1 MNPRFTAYQI
11 LVKLDRQSSNSS
23 LLLQDALKAYSN
35 PMDRNLI
42 TDLVLGTTRWR
53 GKLLYLTEKFSNTPL
68 QKLDPEV
75 LMILQMGLYQLLFTK
90 TAAHAAIHETVNL
103 CKQAKRTSASSFV
116 NGILRTIQR
125 NINHLPE
132 PETSDPAIKLSI
144 RWSHPEW
151 LVRRWLARFGEEQTE
166 ELLEFNMQVPSL
178 YIRINSLVSDVKS
191 TLKHLEEEGVKVM
204 PTEYGPYFFRV
215 VGGAPQLT
223 KSFAQGDFYIQDPA
237 IEMLTNRIQ
246 PAAGTKLLEVAA
258 APGGKTVQLAA
269 RTNDQGLIVSVD
281 SDFNRMKLWQEN
293 MQRMKVHS
301 ACGIVADARDL
312 PFTIL
317 FDQVILDAPCS
328 SLGVIR
334 RHPEIKW
341 WRREEDLMQLSEL
354 QLQILEACAK
364 YVRDQGEMVYIVCS
378 FEPEETVQVVD
389 KFLAGNSNFHKID
402 ESFLLPHQQKT
413 DGFFLAKLKKGSA
426 NL

>member
-11 LVKLDRQSSNSS
+11 LVKLERQSSNSS
-23 LLLQDALKAYSN
+23 LLLQNAFKGYSN

-53 GKLLYLTEKFSNTPL
+53 GKLLYMIEKFSKSPL
-68 QKLDPEV
+68 QKLDQEV
-75 LMILQMGLYQLLFTK
+75 LVILQIGVYQLLFTK
-90 TAAHAAIHETVNL
+90 TPTHAAIHETVNL

-125 NINHLPE
+125 NLDHLPE
-132 PETSDPAIKLSI
+132 PENDDVVRKLSI

-151 LVRRWLARFGEEQTE
+151 LVRRWLSRFGEEETE
-166 ELLEFNMQVPSL
+166 QLLEFNMQVPSP
-178 YIRINSLVSDVKS
+178 YIRINSLTSHIEV
-191 TLKHLEEEGVKVM
+191 TLKHLEADGIKVM
-204 PTEYGPYFFRV
+204 PTEYGPYLFRV

-223 KSFAQGDFYIQDPA
+223 KSFSQGDFYVQDPA
-237 IEMLTNRIQ
+237 IEILANQIQ

-269 RTNDQGLIVSVD
+269 RTNDQALIVSVD
-281 SDFNRMKLWQEN
+281 SEVNRMKLWQAN
-293 MQRMKVHS
+293 MQRMKIRS
-301 ACGIVADARDL
+301 AVGVVADARAL
-312 PFTIL
+312 PFTGL
-317 FDQVILDAPCS
+317 FDQVILDSPCS

-341 WRREEDLMQLSEL
+341 WRREEDLMQLSDL

-364 YVRDQGEMVYIVCS
+364 YVRDQGEMVYVVCS
-378 FEPEETVQVVD
+378 FEPEETVQVID
-389 KFLAGNSNFHKID
+389 KFLAANSNFQKID
-402 ESFLLPHQQKT
+402 ETFLLPHQQRT
-413 DGFFLAKLKKGSA
+413 DGFFLGKLKKHAS
-426 NL
+426 